1 MTATTGGDGPVEP
14 GTEPGTEANVEPR
27 ADAGPEPSAEP
38 SPEPGGLVVVTRS
51 GGFAG
56 MTLRGQVNLDHLDE
70 ADLTTWRAALRD
82 GFAQLSAH
90 EPSPDRFVYRV
101 RNATAGVDVTVGD
114 HELPDDLRSLL
125 DAAIRPPT

>member
-1 MTATTGGDGPVEP
+1 MTATPGGEGPVEP
-14 GTEPGTEANVEPR
+14 GTEPG
-27 ADAGPEPSAEP
+27 
-38 SPEPGGLVVVTRS
+38 GLVVVTRT

-101 RNATAGVDVTVGD
+101 RSAQAGVDVTVGD

>member
-1 MTATTGGDGPVEP
+1 MTANPGGEGPVEP
-14 GTEPGTEANVEPR
+14 GG
-27 ADAGPEPSAEP
+27 GPSPEP

-56 MTLRGQVNLDHLDE
+56 MTLRGQVNLDRLDE
-70 ADLTTWRAALRD
+70 DDLTTWRAALRD

-101 RNATAGVDVTVGD
+101 RNAQAGVDVTVGD

-125 DAAIRPPT
+125 DAAVRPPT